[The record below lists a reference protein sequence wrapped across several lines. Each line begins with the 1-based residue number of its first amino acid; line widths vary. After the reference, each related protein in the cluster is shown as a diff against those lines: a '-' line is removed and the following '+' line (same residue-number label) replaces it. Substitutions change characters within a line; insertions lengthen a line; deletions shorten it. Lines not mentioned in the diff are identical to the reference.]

1 MNRYALFLVCI
12 FSTSALPAMAALDP
26 SQPLSPAPPLSL
38 FKAWAKPIKPFQITE
53 GVWYVGTKNLSSIL
67 LTTPAGHILIDA
79 GLDESAPQIKANIEA
94 AGFRLTDV
102 RYLLNSHARLDQAG
116 GMARL
121 KAWSGAQLVASQPN
135 ADQMA
140 RGGREDF
147 ALGDALPF
155 PPVTTDKIIHN
166 QESISLGGI
175 TVTALFTPGHLPGST
190 SWRVTLRNGKTLI
203 YADSLATPDYLL
215 INNKNYPDLVTDIQ
229 SSFKTLAAQHVD
241 IFIANKGDRFG
252 LLEKRQQL
260 HNGDTQAFFDSNGLQ
275 QYVERS
281 RQRFI
286 TQLTAQQPQ

>member
-1 MNRYALFLVCI
+1 MNRYALFFVCI

-38 FKAWAKPIKPFQITE
+38 FKAWAKPMKPFQITE
-53 GVWYVGTKNLSSIL
+53 GVWYVGTENLSSIL

-94 AGFRLTDV
+94 AGFRLTDI

-229 SSFKTLAAQHVD
+229 GSFKALAAQHVD
-241 IFIANKGDRFG
+241 IFIANKGGRFG

-260 HNGDTQAFFDSNGLQ
+260 RNGDTQAFFDSNGLQ

-286 TQLTAQQPQ
+286 TQLTAQQP

>member
-79 GLDESAPQIKANIEA
+79 GLDESAPQIKENIEA

-175 TVTALFTPGHLPGST
+175 SVTALFTPGHLPGST

-260 HNGDTQAFFDSNGLQ
+260 LNGDTHAFFDSNGLQ

-286 TQLTAQQPQ
+286 TQLTAQQP

>member
-1 MNRYALFLVCI
+1 MNRYALFFVCI

-53 GVWYVGTKNLSSIL
+53 GVWYVGTENLSSIL

-94 AGFRLTDV
+94 AGFRLTDI

-252 LLEKRQQL
+252 LLEKRLQL
-260 HNGDTQAFFDSNGLQ
+260 RNGDTQAFFDSNGLQ

-286 TQLTAQQPQ
+286 TQLTAQQP

>member
-1 MNRYALFLVCI
+1 MNRYALFFVCI

-53 GVWYVGTKNLSSIL
+53 GVWYVGTENLSSIL

-94 AGFRLTDV
+94 AGFRLTDI

-260 HNGDTQAFFDSNGLQ
+260 RKGDTQAFFDSNGLQ

>member
-1 MNRYALFLVCI
+1 
-12 FSTSALPAMAALDP
+12 
-26 SQPLSPAPPLSL
+26 
-38 FKAWAKPIKPFQITE
+38 QITE

-79 GLDESAPQIKANIEA
+79 GMDESAPQIKANIEA

-140 RGGREDF
+140 RGGRQDF

-155 PPVTTDKIIHN
+155 PPVTTDKIIHH
-166 QESISLGGI
+166 QESILLGGI

-229 SSFKTLAAQHVD
+229 RSFKTLAAQHVD

-260 HNGDTQAFFDSNGLQ
+260 RNSNTQAFFDANGLQ

-286 TQLTAQQPQ
+286 AQLTAQQP

>member
-1 MNRYALFLVCI
+1 MNRYALFFVCI

-38 FKAWAKPIKPFQITE
+38 FKAWAKPMKPFQITE
-53 GVWYVGTKNLSSIL
+53 GVWYVGTENLSSIL
-67 LTTPAGHILIDA
+67 LTTPTGHILIDA

-94 AGFRLTDV
+94 AGFRLTDI

-241 IFIANKGDRFG
+241 IFIANKGDRFR

-260 HNGDTQAFFDSNGLQ
+260 RNGDTQAFFDSNGLQ

-286 TQLTAQQPQ
+286 TQLTGQQP

>member
-1 MNRYALFLVCI
+1 MNRYALFFVCI

>member
-1 MNRYALFLVCI
+1 MNRYALFFVCI

-38 FKAWAKPIKPFQITE
+38 FKAWAKPMKPFQITE
-53 GVWYVGTKNLSSIL
+53 GVWYVGMENLSSIL

-94 AGFRLTDV
+94 AGFRLTDI

-286 TQLTAQQPQ
+286 TQLTAQQP

>member
-1 MNRYALFLVCI
+1 MNRYALFFVCI

-53 GVWYVGTKNLSSIL
+53 GVWYVGTENLSSIL

-94 AGFRLTDV
+94 AGFRLTDI

-260 HNGDTQAFFDSNGLQ
+260 RSGDTQAFFDSNGLQ

>member
-140 RGGREDF
+140 RGGRQDF

-155 PPVTTDKIIHN
+155 PPVTTDKIIHH
-166 QESISLGGI
+166 QESIILGGI

-241 IFIANKGDRFG
+241 IFIANKGDRLG

-260 HNGDTQAFFDSNGLQ
+260 RNGDTQAFFDSNGLQ

-286 TQLTAQQPQ
+286 TQLTAQQP

>member
-229 SSFKTLAAQHVD
+229 SSFKTLAQHVD

-260 HNGDTQAFFDSNGLQ
+260 RNGDTQAFFDSNGLQ

>member
-1 MNRYALFLVCI
+1 MNRYALFFVCI

-260 HNGDTQAFFDSNGLQ
+260 CNGDTQAFFDSNGLQ

-286 TQLTAQQPQ
+286 TQLTAQQP

>member
-1 MNRYALFLVCI
+1 MNRYVLFFVCI

-38 FKAWAKPIKPFQITE
+38 FKAWAKPMEPFQITE
-53 GVWYVGTKNLSSIL
+53 GVWYVGTENLSSIL

-121 KAWSGAQLVASQPN
+121 KGWSGAQLVASQPN

-140 RGGREDF
+140 RGGRQDF

-155 PPVTTDKIIHN
+155 PPVTTDKIIHD

-260 HNGDTQAFFDSNGLQ
+260 RYGDTQAFFDSNDLQ

-286 TQLTAQQPQ
+286 TQLTAQQP

>member
-252 LLEKRQQL
+252 LLEKQQQL
-260 HNGDTQAFFDSNGLQ
+260 RNGDTQAFFDSNGLQ

>member
-1 MNRYALFLVCI
+1 MNRYALFFVCI

-53 GVWYVGTKNLSSIL
+53 GVWYVGTENLSSIL

-215 INNKNYPDLVTDIQ
+215 INNKNYPNLVTDIQ
-229 SSFKTLAAQHVD
+229 SSFKTLA
-241 IFIANKGDRFG
+241 
-252 LLEKRQQL
+252 
-260 HNGDTQAFFDSNGLQ
+260 
-275 QYVERS
+275 
-281 RQRFI
+281 
-286 TQLTAQQPQ
+286 

>member
-1 MNRYALFLVCI
+1 MNRYALFFVCI

-53 GVWYVGTKNLSSIL
+53 GVWYVGTENLSSIL

-140 RGGREDF
+140 RGGRQDF

-166 QESISLGGI
+166 QENISLGGI

-241 IFIANKGDRFG
+241 IFIANKGDRFE

-260 HNGDTQAFFDSNGLQ
+260 RNGDTQAFFDSNGLQ

-286 TQLTAQQPQ
+286 TQLTAQQP